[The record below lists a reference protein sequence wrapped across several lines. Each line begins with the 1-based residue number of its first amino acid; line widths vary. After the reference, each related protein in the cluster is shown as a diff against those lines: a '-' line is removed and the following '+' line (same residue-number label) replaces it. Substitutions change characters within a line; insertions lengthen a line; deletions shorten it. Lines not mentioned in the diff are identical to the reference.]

1 MVEKFRAEVVD
12 SSSDEESDQS
22 THTLAT
28 TVASMIHKFTS
39 NPGRCTRALSRGAP
53 KTCRGT
59 EEGQVRLHND
69 YFHLTNPV
77 FSKKLFRHR
86 YRMSTDL
93 FLFILRGVR
102 NYDPYFQCRPDAT
115 GALGFTSYQ
124 KCSAAIHMLSY
135 GMAAD
140 IFDEY
145 GIDCMHWG
153 WKNCP
158 FGWQGQYNGHEEGW
172 TVILEAVI
180 SQDLWIWH
188 SFFGMAGSN
197 NDINVLHRSPV
208 FNRLMQGKA
217 PWVSYEVNGNAYDKP
232 YYLADGIYPDW
243 ATLVKTIRN
252 PNSEKTRRF
261 AKMQEACRKDVERGF
276 GVLQTRWAIVRHPA
290 RTWSLKTMH
299 EVMTCCVI
307 MHNMIVKNEHPDV
320 RNENHWEFQASAYVN
335 HNIDILR
342 RRSSFRNVVVGRRGA
357 AHVLHPVPDAG
368 PRAADVGPG
377 PPPARHP
384 ADAVVFDGVLPWAAT
399 AAPELGI
406 PRYAFTGTGCFA
418 LSVQRSLLLH
428 TPQDRVASPTEPFLV
443 PGLPDAVRL
452 TRSRLAEATL
462 PGADSREF
470 MNRMFDIER
479 ATAGWV
485 VNSFAGLEER
495 YMEHYEKDT
504 GKPVF
509 AVGPVCL
516 VNGDGDD
523 VLERGRGGDTGAAA
537 EAARV
542 LEWLDRKPARSVV
555 YVCFG
560 SLTRF
565 PREQVAELGMG
576 LADSGA
582 NFVWVIGDKNAPPLP
597 DVEAAAGGRGLL
609 VRGWA
614 PQVAVLRHA
623 AVGAFVTHCGWGAV
637 TEAASAGVPVVAWPV
652 FAEHFYNEALVVGVA
667 GTGVSAGAERGY
679 VWGGEELGW
688 WWAGRR
694 WRRGSARQWQTR
706 G

>member
-1 MVEKFRAEVVD
+1 MW
-12 SSSDEESDQS
+12 SSDDAAPRMYFIPFPTPGHALPMSD
-22 THTLAT
+22 LARLF
-28 TVASMIHKFTS
+28 A
-39 NPGRCTRALSRGAP
+39 SRGA
-53 KTCRGT
+53 
-59 EEGQVRLHND
+59 D
-69 YFHLTNPV
+69 
-77 FSKKLFRHR
+77 
-86 YRMSTDL
+86 
-93 FLFILRGVR
+93 
-102 NYDPYFQCRPDAT
+102 
-115 GALGFTSYQ
+115 
-124 KCSAAIHMLSY
+124 
-135 GMAAD
+135 
-140 IFDEY
+140 
-145 GIDCMHWG
+145 
-153 WKNCP
+153 
-158 FGWQGQYNGHEEGW
+158 
-172 TVILEAVI
+172 
-180 SQDLWIWH
+180 
-188 SFFGMAGSN
+188 
-197 NDINVLHRSPV
+197 
-208 FNRLMQGKA
+208 
-217 PWVSYEVNGNAYDKP
+217 
-232 YYLADGIYPDW
+232 
-243 ATLVKTIRN
+243 ATLVLTHANAARLGGPVARAAASGLRIRVHALRL
-252 PNSEKTRRF
+252 PAEAAGLRGGHESADDLPTR
-261 AKMQEACRKDVERGF
+261 E
-276 GVLQTRWAIVRHPA
+276 
-290 RTWSLKTMH
+290 
-299 EVMTCCVI
+299 
-307 MHNMIVKNEHPDV
+307 
-320 RNENHWEFQASAYVN
+320 
-335 HNIDILR
+335 
-342 RRSSFRNVVVGRRGA
+342 
-357 AHVLHPVPDAG
+357 DAG
-368 PRAADVGPG
+368 PFAVAVDLLAPLFADLLR
-377 PPPARHP
+377 RHP

-428 TPQDRVASPTEPFLV
+428 TPQERVASPTEPFLV

-495 YMEHYEKDT
+495 YMEHYERDT

-523 VLERGRGGDTGAAA
+523 VLERGRGGETGAAA

-542 LEWLDRKPARSVV
+542 LGWLDTKPARSVV

-582 NFVWVIGDKNAPPLP
+582 NFVWVIGDKNSPPLP
-597 DVEAAAGGRGLL
+597 GVEAAAGGRGLL

-652 FAEHFYNEALVVGVA
+652 FAEQFYNEALVVGVA

-679 VWGGEELGW
+679 VWGGEELGGVVVGREKVAERVRAAMADEGLRRR
-688 WWAGRR
+688 AGEMGELARR
-694 WRRGSARQWQTR
+694 AVEVGGSSYKAAGALLDDVLRRRSTTR
-706 G
+706 GLTRGGGAS